1 MSQKYLNK
9 CCEVKWHSLFL
20 IWAQWAYCFLWEEK
34 NKGLEELAFLSL
46 ICRYFPSSVR
56 RVLLS
61 PALQCVFYR
70 EHGDER
76 SLDKQATCLAFH
88 SKPIAEALS
97 FLPLNSCYMIRK
109 ELIMLCLFIWMPQS
123 ISFALIKLWKLLPSK
138 GIVRIENKLDTGHLN
153 LFLFFHLVNDGSC

>member
-9 CCEVKWHSLFL
+9 WCEVKWRSLVL
-20 IWAQWAYCFLWEEK
+20 IRAQWTYCFLWEEK
-34 NKGLEELAFLSL
+34 KKGLEELAFLSP
-46 ICRYFPSSVR
+46 ICRHFPGTVR

-61 PALQCVFYR
+61 PAMQCGFYR

-76 SLDKQATCLAFH
+76 SLDKQATCLGFH
-88 SKPIAEALS
+88 SKLIAEALS
-97 FLPLNSCYMIRK
+97 FLPLNSCYMNRK

-138 GIVRIENKLDTGHLN
+138 GIVRIENKLDTGAPAFIPGFSSH
-153 LFLFFHLVNDGSC
+153 